1 MIINNLPNYKKI
13 VLVIILLAII
23 FHELIWHYIKEI
35 DFISTIINSYSTD
48 KKNEKNEKNEKDKK
62 QKNSKENFSNI
73 NTYSLSNI
81 FKNKNNNNN
90 KNENDKLILNTNQYN
105 FLPNFF
111 EKNLSKSNFLKSNI
125 LSNMTPEEY
134 FKIENRNLKANNSE
148 YKKK

>member
-1 MIINNLPNYKKI
+1 MIIYNLPNYKKI

-23 FHELIWHYIKEI
+23 FHELIWHYVKEL
-35 DFISTIINSYSTD
+35 DFISTIINTYSKD
-48 KKNEKNEKNEKDKK
+48 KNNEKNEKDEKNKK

-73 NTYSLSNI
+73 NTHTLSNI

-90 KNENDKLILNTNQYN
+90 KNDKSILNINHHN
-105 FLPNFF
+105 FLPDFF